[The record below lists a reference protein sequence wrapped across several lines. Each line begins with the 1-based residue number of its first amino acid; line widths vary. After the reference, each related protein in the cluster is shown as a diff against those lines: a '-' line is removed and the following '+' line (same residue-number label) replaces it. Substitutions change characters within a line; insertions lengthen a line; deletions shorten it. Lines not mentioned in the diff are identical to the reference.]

1 MKKTLFGTIDQCPVY
16 KYTLTNGVMEA
27 DILTYGGTITAVY
40 NFLNRLATQYILTY
54 CTNRTLTYHL
64 YADECDL
71 FVFGAS
77 LTSSLQI
84 V

>member
-1 MKKTLFGTIDQCPVY
+1 MICPLQIVKEPPKPS
-16 KYTLTNGVMEA
+16 KYRFKYFDSDRRGRVSRP
-27 DILTYGGTITAVY
+27 VC

-77 LTSSLQI
+77 LPSVSLS
-84 V
+84 